1 MAHTAFAE
9 MLNLDAEV
17 LHDYHD
23 EVVTWVASLV
33 PARPRIV
40 DLGAGTGV
48 GSRLLLRAMPEAEVV
63 AVDVDEEIL
72 GHITD
77 KRVRTVVA
85 DLDQPWP
92 GELGPADLIWAS
104 ASLHHLADPAQGLR
118 QALATLK
125 PGGVLVVSE
134 LDSFPRFL
142 PDGAEAELEG
152 RVHAELDKMRA
163 EHGLHMHEDWSALL
177 AEAGFTV
184 EANRRFDID
193 LRPPLPAAAGRYA
206 EISLERGVHRLEDR
220 LAADDLRQLE
230 AIVKGIRDRD
240 DLVVRTTRTVVAGR
254 KAA

>member
-254 KAA
+254 P